1 MTARRVAT
9 VKGLRA
15 LCEDESGA
23 SLVVVGLAL
32 PVVIGLWDSP
42 LRFLIGSCITAPCRM
57 PADSAVIAAATNVR
71 SNYAEEAKAVA
82 AGYGFK
88 DGANNAAVTAANPI
102 AAPGCA
108 ARCYTVT
115 VSDKVPLFLSHVV
128 GYNGNVGTG
137 AQRASGSTH
146 LRPRNRPKS

>member
-1 MTARRVAT
+1 
-9 VKGLRA
+9 
-15 LCEDESGA
+15 
-23 SLVVVGLAL
+23 
-32 PVVIGLWDSP
+32 
-42 LRFLIGSCITAPCRM
+42 M

-137 AQRASGSTH
+137 AQRASERDFGRGCRQCLSV
-146 LRPRNRPKS
+146 LPPRAC